1 LAILDAETG
10 RTLGWIERRD
20 VPERM
25 DRLTDSLTLAVLRE
39 LGRARRIEA
48 SRANFAPT
56 RSLVALKEYLK
67 GEQFH
72 RRADWDSAQ
81 QRYQQAADADSS
93 FALAYHRLAG
103 IADLRAP
110 NAFGN
115 AETTDLLLRASRLRR
130 GASPGDSL
138 LLHIDSLRAAAD
150 LALRERVRT
159 RASVVHEATVQ
170 ELLSTLEQALR
181 THPQDAEL
189 ALLYALSRTW
199 REAEAMRLRDRVGAP
214 QCGGVQR
221 PPPRLARRIR
231 LRCHGAEL
239 GSPSP
244 PKV

>member
-1 LAILDAETG
+1 
-10 RTLGWIERRD
+10 
-20 VPERM
+20 M